1 MSAAMKSQLKWSRTR
16 CAEEDEAFTILE
28 KDRHVEKC
36 MNPEA
41 MRWLKAVRRWRRRS
55 HACKDCVAV
64 RQALQADGELHIR
77 GADDVLH
84 LEVLEARI
92 VAQLRDDLAILQ
104 HGRQLSVI
112 YSAGLLCRMPSFS
125 LRLPGDHVWLY
136 AVCILIE
143 QIGRY
148 ERLLCTFRAAFLASS
163 SLFAP
168 VTT

>member
-1 MSAAMKSQLKWSRTR
+1 
-16 CAEEDEAFTILE
+16 
-28 KDRHVEKC
+28 

-41 MRWLKAVRRWRRRS
+41 VRLVKVAVRRLGRRA
-55 HACKDCVAV
+55 HAGKDCMAV

-84 LEVLEARI
+84 LEVLEARV
-92 VAQLRDDLAILQ
+92 VAQLRDNLAILQ
-104 HGRQLSVI
+104 DGRGGFGS
-112 YSAGLLCRMPSFS
+112 SAAGLLCRMNSCTW
-125 LRLPGDHVWLY
+125 RVPGDHAWLH

-143 QIGRY
+143 QVGSYGRVQS
-148 ERLLCTFRAAFLASS
+148 TFRAAFLASS